1 MNKMTI
7 QIVINH
13 SILTKDPSVSF
24 YPLLWRNSDENVRE
38 LARRT
43 SHIFAYLFLLRKKIN
58 RTNISWYM
66 TLYYISQPHT
76 NSSLS
81 QRTIEFPSSV
91 CLEAPSVY
99 TYLAAQITIIRLIT
113 FYFIY
118 SFVCVQPCLFLDKSF

>member
-24 YPLLWRNSDENVRE
+24 YPLLWRSNDENLRE

-66 TLYYISQPHT
+66 ILYYISQPHT
-76 NSSLS
+76 NSSVSKNDWVSFKCLLRGAICIYIS
-81 QRTIEFPSSV
+81 GCADYNNKTYYILFYLFV
-91 CLEAPSVY
+91 CLRA
-99 TYLAAQITIIRLIT
+99 TM
-113 FYFIY
+113 
-118 SFVCVQPCLFLDKSF
+118 FVFR